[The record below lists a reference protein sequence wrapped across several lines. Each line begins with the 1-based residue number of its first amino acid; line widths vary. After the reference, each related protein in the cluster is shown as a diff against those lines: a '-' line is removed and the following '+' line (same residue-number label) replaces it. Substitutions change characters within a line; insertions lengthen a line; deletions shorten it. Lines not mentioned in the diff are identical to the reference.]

1 MNNYEKRFQYSIKNP
16 HLDDEAGENY
26 AAKMATRHSNWA
38 KSLEAKRG
46 RAGRVAAFAADKF
59 GSRSPIAIAAR
70 VRLRECYPPQIP
82 RGVQRSPQGVG
93 GGSYAQ

>member
-1 MNNYEKRFQYSIKNP
+1 MNNYEKRFQYEIKDP
-16 HLDDEAGENY
+16 ALRDDTGENY

-46 RAGRVAAFAADKF
+46 RAGRVAAFAAAKF
-59 GSRSPIAIAAR
+59 SASSPIAIAAR

-82 RGVQRSPQGVG
+82 RGIQRINPIGSG
-93 GGSYAQ
+93 GYAQ